1 MQLREAKLTITF
13 IGVAVAAL
21 LLQFGAATKSLV
33 PKLSLAHH

>member
-13 IGVAVAAL
+13 IGVAAL
-21 LLQFGAATKSLV
+21 LLQFGVATKSLV